1 MIIFA
6 VIFCS
11 VVIYAQAQVPVTKC
25 STTVKVVKDFHQEQ
39 LLGDW
44 YEQARYPSTL
54 EDNARC
60 VHTNYSPNPV
70 TTTTTTPNP
79 SPTLTLDPILSYTEF
94 INSDTNEWTILE
106 GNAIADPSEPAKF
119 NVTFTNPKLTVP
131 YWILGTDYSGFFV
144 GYSCS
149 VIKNVTGVSL
159 FVLTRSFEPVQSA
172 IDDAIAVIKANKL
185 STAELRQTD
194 QDVCDY

>member
-25 STTVKVVKDFHQEQ
+25 PTVKVVKGFDQEQ

-54 EDNARC
+54 EDHARC
-60 VHTNYSPNPV
+60 VYTNYYKSSS
-70 TTTTTTPNP
+70 TTAAPE
-79 SPTLTLDPILSYTEF
+79 PTDAPADNSILSTTEF

-106 GNAIADPSEPAKF
+106 GNATADPSEPAKF
-119 NVTFTNPKLTVP
+119 NVTFTDLKLTVP